1 MFGYE
6 ESARLASE
14 ASRDDADTPR
24 GGCDRCGAPTGGNVC
39 RKCGLVDELGGELPG
54 DRW

>member
-24 GGCDRCGAPTGGNVC
+24 GSCDRCGAPTGSEVC
-39 RKCGLVDELGGELPG
+39 RKCELVDELGGELPG
-54 DRW
+54 DR